1 MTRHARSPFLALVR
15 QEVGR
20 SATVYGNPIAWF
32 LAVALLAINIGPAL
46 VLWLRPE
53 VPLFLLLQE
62 SWASMMMCWWLW
74 FLIMECSNS
83 LVRGVWSFLAPLGI
97 PPHHSW
103 NEFLATRA
111 VDRAL
116 HFRAKTAML
125 VVFVVL
131 PMLLNFGL
139 ICLVARQFPPDIRN
153 FVDTPPATQ
162 FEAASVATATAF
174 AWAMVWAS
182 AAGIVL
188 AQGYYG
194 LVARLLTERGTVRAV
209 CLACLPILLGLAG
222 FYVVR
227 FSFESDQ
234 DRMAPTVRFF
244 ARHWLELTLALLA
257 LAVVVQRYCEQRFAE
272 QEVL

>member
-1 MTRHARSPFLALVR
+1 MSSPIRSPFFALVR

-32 LAVALLAINIGPAL
+32 LAVALLASNIGPAL

-83 LVRGVWSFLAPLGI
+83 LVRGVWGFLAPLGI
-97 PPHHSW
+97 PANHSW
-103 NEFLATRA
+103 NEFIATRA
-111 VDRAL
+111 IDRAL
-116 HFRAKTAML
+116 LFRAKTVML
-125 VVFVVL
+125 GVFMVL

-139 ICLVARQFPPDIRN
+139 ICMVARQFPPDIRS
-153 FVDTPPATQ
+153 FLDTPPATQ

-182 AAGIVL
+182 AAAIVL

-194 LVARLLTERGTVRAV
+194 LVAKLITHRRTVRGA
-209 CLACLPILLGLAG
+209 LMAGLPILLGLIG

-227 FSFESDQ
+227 FSFESEH

-244 ARHWLELTLALLA
+244 ARHWSGLTLALLA
-257 LAVVVQRYCEQRFAE
+257 LAVVVQRFCERRFAE